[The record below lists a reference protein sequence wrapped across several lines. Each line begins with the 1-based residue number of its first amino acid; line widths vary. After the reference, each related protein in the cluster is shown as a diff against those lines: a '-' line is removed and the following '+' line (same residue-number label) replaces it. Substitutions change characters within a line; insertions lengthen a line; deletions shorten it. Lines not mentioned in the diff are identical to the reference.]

1 MGLCLGFS
9 LVSIVECIYW
19 LIYKMM
25 LTLSSR
31 KKHSKQ
37 TSPPQPVVLYPD
49 EDLGESTNQAI
60 IPKRKG
66 MKFYSIEISHPVYE
80 PNIGVFSK

>member
-9 LVSIVECIYW
+9 LVSIVECLYW
-19 LIYKMM
+19 LLYKMM

-49 EDLGESTNQAI
+49 DELGESNNQTTI
-60 IPKRKG
+60 SKRKG
-66 MKFYSIEISHPVYE
+66 MKFYSIEISHPEYE
-80 PNIGVFSK
+80 PNVDILSK

>member
-1 MGLCLGFS
+1 
-9 LVSIVECIYW
+9 
-19 LIYKMM
+19 M

-37 TSPPQPVVLYPD
+37 TSPPQPVVLYPN
-49 EDLGESTNQAI
+49 EELGESTNQTI
-60 IPKRKG
+60 IPRKKG

-80 PNIGVFSK
+80 PNIDGFSK